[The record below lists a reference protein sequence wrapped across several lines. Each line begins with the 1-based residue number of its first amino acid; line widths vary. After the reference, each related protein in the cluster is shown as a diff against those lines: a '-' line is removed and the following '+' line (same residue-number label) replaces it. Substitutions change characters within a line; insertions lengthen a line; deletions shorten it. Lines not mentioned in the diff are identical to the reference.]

1 MTKSGLRAR
10 FKQHLQTLCASLLL
24 ATALPAS
31 GQTAIMATGSV
42 PMSVPGTSLMATSA
56 LNTVPA
62 SLTAA
67 APNGGASAN
76 PNQTAEA
83 SASPSSSED
92 ANNAN
97 DNLLHGKDNNHA
109 QGDEFQRYV
118 GNVVGSNLP
127 IFGSHLFTGA
137 PSAYAPVDNVP
148 VTSDYVLGPGDE
160 LIIRTW
166 GAIDVEARSV
176 IDRNGQISLPKI
188 GTIGLT
194 GIRASEAEAYL
205 RSKISRVYKNFE
217 LNVTLGQL
225 RSIRIYVVGHAK
237 KPGTYTL
244 SSLSTLINAL
254 FTSGGPAPTGSMR
267 HIQLKR
273 AGQTV
278 TEIDLYDF
286 IVKGNTQRDVRLLP
300 GDVIVIP
307 PAGPRVAVAGSF
319 NVPAI
324 YELKNERSNIR
335 EILDLSGGLSVV
347 TTTQLA
353 SLERIKQNQ
362 NTPRKVEQLPLDE
375 AGMNKI
381 LQNGDILTLF
391 PISPKFDNAI
401 TLKGHVASPMR
412 YSWKKGMR
420 IADLLV
426 DNSALIPASYWD
438 AQNKGQI
445 KPRYS
450 TNEVNWDYATV
461 QRLDP
466 IKLTTELIAF
476 DLGKAI
482 LGDVKANIPLEPG
495 DIVTVYAWNDALP
508 ETKNSVL
515 FVGELLGGNKRFVW
529 QEGMRINDVIP
540 DSQWLIDYYDFWQNM
555 KGKEKR
561 LEVNWDYANITRLSN
576 KDLSKNTLPFNL
588 DMAVNQPKSIH
599 NQALKPGDV
608 VNLFT
613 TEQLAVPV
621 AKRKMYVLIEGEV
634 ATPGTYQVEPGET
647 LRQLVSRVGG
657 ATPQAYLYASEF
669 YRESTRKMQQQKLD
683 NVLDRMEKSLLLGAA
698 SNVKSARSAEDIAA
712 QNAQQ
717 AFTSQALARMRTV
730 KASGRMVLEL
740 PPGKNSIAL
749 IPDIPLEDGDRM
761 LIPTT
766 PAMVNVVGEIY
777 NENAFLYKSGKAL
790 DDYLQQ
796 AGGATPEG
804 DLRAIY
810 VLKADGSVMNRN
822 RGWFSGWFNTS
833 EIMPGDTIVVPIL
846 AEKKSWT
853 KELKDWTQILYQF
866 GMGVAGL
873 KVLSDL

>member
-1 MTKSGLRAR
+1 MV
-10 FKQHLQTLCASLLL
+10 
-24 ATALPAS
+24 
-31 GQTAIMATGSV
+31 TGAA

-56 LNTVPA
+56 LNSVPT
-62 SLTAA
+62 SLLTPALIS
-67 APNGGASAN
+67 GANQTDVAGTSAN
-76 PNQTAEA
+76 PNQRAEQ
-83 SASPSSSED
+83 STSD
-92 ANNAN
+92 AQIQAAA
-97 DNLLHGKDNNHA
+97 DTEQSVLLGKDRNIV

-118 GNVVGSNLP
+118 NNVLGSNLP
-127 IFGSHLFTGA
+127 IFGSHLFTGG
-137 PSAYAPVDNVP
+137 PSTYAPVDNVP

-160 LIIRTW
+160 LIIRAW

-176 IDRNGQISLPKI
+176 IDRNGQISLPKV
-188 GTIGLT
+188 GTIAMT
-194 GIRASEAEAYL
+194 GIRASEVETYL

-254 FTSGGPAPTGSMR
+254 FASGGPAATGSMR
-267 HIQLKR
+267 HVELKR
-273 AGQTV
+273 SGKTV

-286 IVKGNTQRDVRLLP
+286 IVKGDTHRDVRLLP

-307 PAGPRVAVAGSF
+307 PAGPRVAVAGAF

-324 YELKNERSNIR
+324 YELKNERSSIR
-335 EILDLSGGLSVV
+335 EILDLSGGLTVV
-347 TTTQLA
+347 TTNQIA
-353 SLERIKQNQ
+353 SLERIDQNQ
-362 NTPRKVEQLPLDE
+362 NTPRKVKQLPLDE
-375 AGMNKI
+375 AGMNTI

-391 PISPKFDNAI
+391 PISPKFDNAV

-412 YSWKKGMR
+412 FSWKQGMR
-420 IADLLV
+420 ISDLLV
-426 DNSALIPASYWD
+426 DNNALIPASYWD
-438 AQNKGQI
+438 AQNRGQVNA
-445 KPRYS
+445 RYS
-450 TNEVNWDYATV
+450 KNEVNWDYATI
-461 QRLDP
+461 QRLDSA
-466 IKLTTELIAF
+466 KLTTQLLSF

-482 LGDVKANIPLEPG
+482 LGDAKANISLEPG
-495 DIVTVYAWNDALP
+495 DIVTIYAWNDPLP

-515 FVGELLGGNKRFVW
+515 FVGELFGGNKRFVW

-540 DSQWLIDYYDFWQNM
+540 DNQWLIDYYDFWQNM
-555 KGKEKR
+555 KGRERR
-561 LEVNWDYANITRLSN
+561 LEVNWDYANITRLSH

-588 DMAVNQPKSIH
+588 AKAINQPTSEH
-599 NQALKPGDV
+599 NRLLQPGDV

-621 AKRKMYVLIEGEV
+621 AKRKMYVLVEGEV
-634 ATPGTYQVEPGET
+634 ATPGTYQVAPGET
-647 LRQLVSRVGG
+647 LRQLVSRIGG

-669 YRESTRKMQQQKLD
+669 YRESTRKLQQQKID
-683 NVLDRMEKSLLLGAA
+683 TVLDRMEKSLLLTS
-698 SNVKSARSAEDIAA
+698 SNEVQSALSAEDIAA

-717 AFTSQALARMRTV
+717 KFNAQALAKMRTV
-730 KASGRMVLEL
+730 QATGRVVLEL

-749 IPDIPLEDGDRM
+749 LPDIPLEDGDRM
-761 LIPTT
+761 LIPAT

-777 NENAFLYKSGKAL
+777 NENAFLYKTGKTL
-790 DDYLQQ
+790 SDYLQQ
-796 AGGATPEG
+796 AGGATPNG
-804 DLRAIY
+804 DQRAIY
-810 VLKADGSVMNRN
+810 VLKADGSVMARN
-822 RGWFSGWFNTS
+822 RGWFSGWFKTS